1 MLEGFITEAEFK
13 RILALLSKMELAMW
27 HPIMDNHELVAAA
40 NKKAHQKR
48 GGNLCAPVPRELGKC
63 GYINELSREKID
75 RTLDEYKAI
84 CLTYPRGGQGI
95 DVHCHDVGL
104 EDPSTVAGEA
114 LKGLTDQ
121 NTGKANGSTTTSTT
135 NVTSSYNEW
144 IKTTQ
149 TDRNV
154 NWQLNVLSEP
164 AQNTANPPNF
174 TQFTLFQEGAEQYA
188 VNNTSLVSK
197 DIQQVAKT
205 TMDSGL
211 FAPCMV
217 GSLESQFLKMQCSI
231 KGAKTVLDVGTFTG
245 MSAIAF
251 AEAVTKDGKV
261 TTLECDEQIAKVAQE
276 TIKQSAVSS
285 KIDLRVGK
293 ATDLMKQLKTQGSTF
308 DIIFL
313 DADKENY
320 IEYYELALDGLLAK
334 DGIILADNSLCA
346 LLYDSSDI
354 RSQKLH
360 EFNQHVKD
368 DVRTEQVMLTIRE
381 GITMIKRI

>member
-1 MLEGFITEAEFK
+1 MG
-13 RILALLSKMELAMW
+13 
-27 HPIMDNHELVAAA
+27 
-40 NKKAHQKR
+40 
-48 GGNLCAPVPRELGKC
+48 
-63 GYINELSREKID
+63 
-75 RTLDEYKAI
+75 
-84 CLTYPRGGQGI
+84 RGGQGI
-95 DVHCHDVGL
+95 DMHCHDVGL
-104 EDPSTVAGEA
+104 EDPSTVAGGA

-174 TQFTLFQEGAEQYA
+174 TQFTLFHEGAEQYA

-197 DIQQVAKT
+197 DIQQ
-205 TMDSGL
+205 
-211 FAPCMV
+211 
-217 GSLESQFLKMQCSI
+217 
-231 KGAKTVLDVGTFTG
+231 GAKTVLDVGTFTG

-261 TTLECDEQIAKVAQE
+261 TTLECNDQIAKVAQAS
-276 TIKQSAVSS
+276 INQSAVSS

-313 DADKENY
+313 DQTKRTT
-320 IEYYELALDGLLAK
+320 LSTT
-334 DGIILADNSLCA
+334 NS
-346 LLYDSSDI
+346 
-354 RSQKLH
+354 
-360 EFNQHVKD
+360 
-368 DVRTEQVMLTIRE
+368 
-381 GITMIKRI
+381 